1 MVARLN
7 ATASLN
13 LPKIVVKLF
22 HYMLQGGIF
31 MGDIF
36 AEQLVK
42 RKKKPSEQFLKY
54 ALTALVVVFAL
65 GGLFLAGFL
74 VYLALAL
81 AVACYFIFPRFNVE
95 YEYSY
100 VNGEFDVDVIY
111 SMQKRKKKE
120 VFNLQDVD
128 CIALYG
134 NPALAAYQTGYTITD
149 YSAFDASKP
158 PYVIVKGSEKRLI
171 YMQIE
176 DPTILSD
183 MKRRLQRRFY
193 EN

>member
-13 LPKIVVKLF
+13 LLKIVVKLF
-22 HYMLQGGIF
+22 HNMLQGGIL

-65 GGLFLAGFL
+65 GGLFVAGFL

-128 CIALYG
+128 CVALYG
-134 NPALAAYQTGYTITD
+134 NPALAAYQTGYTVTD

>member
-65 GGLFLAGFL
+65 GGLFVAGFL

-128 CIALYG
+128 CVALYG

>member
-1 MVARLN
+1 MMTRLN

-13 LPKIVVKLF
+13 LLKIVVKLF
-22 HYMLQGGIF
+22 HNMLQGGIL

-128 CIALYG
+128 CVALYG
-134 NPALAAYQTGYTITD
+134 NPALAAYQTGYTVTD

>member
-13 LPKIVVKLF
+13 LLKIVVKLF
-22 HYMLQGGIF
+22 HYMLQGGIL

-65 GGLFLAGFL
+65 GGLFVAGFL

-120 VFNLQDVD
+120 AFNLQDVD
-128 CIALYG
+128 CVALYG
-134 NPALAAYQTGYTITD
+134 NPALAAYQTGYTVTD

>member
-13 LPKIVVKLF
+13 LLKIVVKLF
-22 HYMLQGGIF
+22 HNMLQGGVL

-65 GGLFLAGFL
+65 GGLFVAGFL

-128 CIALYG
+128 CVALYG
-134 NPALAAYQTGYTITD
+134 NPALAAYQTGYTVTD

>member
-13 LPKIVVKLF
+13 LLKIVVKLF
-22 HYMLQGGIF
+22 HNMLQGGIL

-120 VFNLQDVD
+120 AFNLQDVD
-128 CIALYG
+128 CVALYG
-134 NPALAAYQTGYTITD
+134 NPALAAYQTGYTVTD

-176 DPTILSD
+176 DPSILAD
-183 MKRRLQRRFY
+183 MKRRLQRKFC

>member
-1 MVARLN
+1 
-7 ATASLN
+7 
-13 LPKIVVKLF
+13 
-22 HYMLQGGIF
+22 MLQGGLI

-65 GGLFLAGFL
+65 GGLFVNGML

-81 AVACYFIFPRFNVE
+81 VVACYFVFPRFNVE

-100 VNGEFDVDVIY
+100 VNGEFDIDVIY

-128 CIALYG
+128 CVALYG
-134 NPALAAYQTGYTITD
+134 NPALAPYQTGYTVSLCHRQGRGKTSHLHAD
-149 YSAFDASKP
+149 R
-158 PYVIVKGSEKRLI
+158 GSDHSGRYEAEAAEKVLRKLN
-171 YMQIE
+171 
-176 DPTILSD
+176 IL
-183 MKRRLQRRFY
+183 
-193 EN
+193 

>member
-1 MVARLN
+1 
-7 ATASLN
+7 
-13 LPKIVVKLF
+13 
-22 HYMLQGGIF
+22 MLQGGIL
-31 MGDIF
+31 MGEIF

-65 GGLFLAGFL
+65 GGWFVNGIL

-81 AVACYFIFPRFNVE
+81 AIACYFIFPRFNVE

-120 VFNLQDVD
+120 AFNLQDVD
-128 CIALYG
+128 CVALYG
-134 NPALAAYQTGYTITD
+134 NPALAAYRTGYTVTD

-176 DPTILSD
+176 DPTILAD
-183 MKRRLQRRFY
+183 MKRRLQRKFC

>member
-13 LPKIVVKLF
+13 LLKIVVKLF
-22 HYMLQGGIF
+22 HYMLQGGIL

-128 CIALYG
+128 CVALYG
-134 NPALAAYQTGYTITD
+134 NPALAAYQTGYTVTD

>member
-13 LPKIVVKLF
+13 LLKIVVKLF
-22 HYMLQGGIF
+22 HNMLQGGIL

-65 GGLFLAGFL
+65 GGLFVAGFL

-120 VFNLQDVD
+120 AFNLQDVD
-128 CIALYG
+128 CVALYG
-134 NPALAAYQTGYTITD
+134 NPALAAYQTGYTVTD

>member
-1 MVARLN
+1 MMTRLN
-7 ATASLN
+7 STASLN

-128 CIALYG
+128 CVALYG
-134 NPALAAYQTGYTITD
+134 NPALAAYQTGYTVTD

>member
-1 MVARLN
+1 
-7 ATASLN
+7 
-13 LPKIVVKLF
+13 
-22 HYMLQGGIF
+22 MLQGGIL

-65 GGLFLAGFL
+65 GGLFVAGFL

-120 VFNLQDVD
+120 AFNLQDVD
-128 CIALYG
+128 CVALYG

-183 MKRRLQRRFY
+183 MKRRMQRRFY

>member
-1 MVARLN
+1 MMTRLN

-13 LPKIVVKLF
+13 LLKIVVKLF

-128 CIALYG
+128 CVALYG
-134 NPALAAYQTGYTITD
+134 NPALAAYQTGYTVTD

>member
-36 AEQLVK
+36 VEQLVK

-128 CIALYG
+128 CVALYG
-134 NPALAAYQTGYTITD
+134 NPALAAYQTGYTVTD

>member
-100 VNGEFDVDVIY
+100 VNGEFDVDIIY

-128 CIALYG
+128 CVALYG
-134 NPALAAYQTGYTITD
+134 NPALAAYQTGYTVTD

>member
-13 LPKIVVKLF
+13 LLKIVVKLF

-65 GGLFLAGFL
+65 GGLFVAGFL

-128 CIALYG
+128 CVALYG
-134 NPALAAYQTGYTITD
+134 NPALAAYQTGYTVTD

>member
-1 MVARLN
+1 MVTRLN

-74 VYLALAL
+74 VYLVLAL

-128 CIALYG
+128 CVALYG
-134 NPALAAYQTGYTITD
+134 NPALAAYQTGYTVTD

>member
-1 MVARLN
+1 MMTRLN

-13 LPKIVVKLF
+13 LLKIVVKLF
-22 HYMLQGGIF
+22 HNMLQGGIL

-128 CIALYG
+128 CVALYG

>member
-13 LPKIVVKLF
+13 LLKIVVKLF

-74 VYLALAL
+74 VSLALAL

-128 CIALYG
+128 CVALYG

>member
-13 LPKIVVKLF
+13 LLKIVVKLF

-128 CIALYG
+128 CVALYG

-149 YSAFDASKP
+149 YSAFDASRP

>member
-1 MVARLN
+1 M
-7 ATASLN
+7 
-13 LPKIVVKLF
+13 
-22 HYMLQGGIF
+22 QGGIL

-54 ALTALVVVFAL
+54 ALTALVIVFAL
-65 GGLFLAGFL
+65 GGMFFVKGYL

-128 CIALYG
+128 CVAPYG
-134 NPALAAYQTGYTITD
+134 NPALAPFQTGYTITD
-149 YSAFDASKP
+149 YSAFDASRP

-176 DPTILSD
+176 DPTILAD
-183 MKRRLQRRFY
+183 MKRKLQRKFY

>member
-13 LPKIVVKLF
+13 LLKIVVKLF
-22 HYMLQGGIF
+22 HNMLQGGIL

-65 GGLFLAGFL
+65 GGLFVAGFL

-120 VFNLQDVD
+120 AFNLQDVD
-128 CIALYG
+128 CVALYG
-134 NPALAAYQTGYTITD
+134 NPALAAYQTGYTVTD

-183 MKRRLQRRFY
+183 MKRRMQRRFY

>member
-1 MVARLN
+1 MMTRLN

-13 LPKIVVKLF
+13 LLKIVVKLF
-22 HYMLQGGIF
+22 HNMLQGGIL

-65 GGLFLAGFL
+65 GGLFVAGFL

-120 VFNLQDVD
+120 AFNLQDVD
-128 CIALYG
+128 CVALYG
-134 NPALAAYQTGYTITD
+134 NPALAAYQTGYTVTD

>member
-13 LPKIVVKLF
+13 LLKIVVKLF
-22 HYMLQGGIF
+22 HNMLQGGIL

-128 CIALYG
+128 CVALYG
-134 NPALAAYQTGYTITD
+134 NPALAAYQTGYTVTD

>member
-13 LPKIVVKLF
+13 LLKIVVKLF
-22 HYMLQGGIF
+22 HNMLQGGIL

-65 GGLFLAGFL
+65 GGLFVAGFL

-128 CIALYG
+128 CVALYG
-134 NPALAAYQTGYTITD
+134 NPALAAYQTGYTVTD

-158 PYVIVKGSEKRLI
+158 PYVIVKGSERRLI

>member
-13 LPKIVVKLF
+13 LLKIVVKLF
-22 HYMLQGGIF
+22 HNMLQGGIL

-54 ALTALVVVFAL
+54 VLTALVVVFAL
-65 GGLFLAGFL
+65 GGLFVAGFL

-120 VFNLQDVD
+120 AFNLQDVD
-128 CIALYG
+128 CVALYG
-134 NPALAAYQTGYTITD
+134 NPALAAYQTGYTVTD

>member
-1 MVARLN
+1 
-7 ATASLN
+7 
-13 LPKIVVKLF
+13 
-22 HYMLQGGIF
+22 MLQGGIL
-31 MGDIF
+31 MGEIF

-65 GGLFLAGFL
+65 GGWFVNGIL

-81 AVACYFIFPRFNVE
+81 AIACYFIFPRFNVE

-120 VFNLQDVD
+120 AFNLQDVD
-128 CIALYG
+128 CVALYG
-134 NPALAAYQTGYTITD
+134 NPALAAYQTGYTVTD

-176 DPTILSD
+176 DPTILAD
-183 MKRRLQRRFY
+183 MKRRLQRKFC

>member
-1 MVARLN
+1 MMTRLN

-13 LPKIVVKLF
+13 LLKIVVKLF
-22 HYMLQGGIF
+22 HNMLQGGIL

-120 VFNLQDVD
+120 AFNLQDVD
-128 CIALYG
+128 CVALYG
-134 NPALAAYQTGYTITD
+134 NPALAAYQTGYTVTD

>member
-13 LPKIVVKLF
+13 LLKIVVKLF

-128 CIALYG
+128 CVALYG
-134 NPALAAYQTGYTITD
+134 NPALAAYQTGYTVTD

-171 YMQIE
+171 YMQSE

>member
-1 MVARLN
+1 MMTRLN

-13 LPKIVVKLF
+13 LLKIVVKLF
-22 HYMLQGGIF
+22 HYMLQGGVP

-65 GGLFLAGFL
+65 GGLFVAGFL

-120 VFNLQDVD
+120 AFNLQDVD
-128 CIALYG
+128 CVALYG
-134 NPALAAYQTGYTITD
+134 NPALAAYQTGYTVTD

>member
-1 MVARLN
+1 MMTRLN

-13 LPKIVVKLF
+13 LLKIVVKLF
-22 HYMLQGGIF
+22 HYMLQGGIL

-128 CIALYG
+128 CVALYG
-134 NPALAAYQTGYTITD
+134 NPALAAYQTGYTVTD

>member
-1 MVARLN
+1 MVTRLN

-13 LPKIVVKLF
+13 LLKIVVKLS

-65 GGLFLAGFL
+65 GGLFVAGFL

-128 CIALYG
+128 CVALYG
-134 NPALAAYQTGYTITD
+134 NPALAAYQTGYTVTD

>member
-1 MVARLN
+1 MMTRLN

-13 LPKIVVKLF
+13 LLKIVVKLF

-120 VFNLQDVD
+120 AFNLQDVD
-128 CIALYG
+128 CVALYG
-134 NPALAAYQTGYTITD
+134 NPALAAYQTGYTVTD

>member
-1 MVARLN
+1 MVTRLN

-13 LPKIVVKLF
+13 LLKIVVKLF

-128 CIALYG
+128 CVALYG
-134 NPALAAYQTGYTITD
+134 NPALAAYQTGYTVTD

>member
-128 CIALYG
+128 CVALYG
-134 NPALAAYQTGYTITD
+134 NPALAAYQTGYTVTD

>member
-13 LPKIVVKLF
+13 LLKIVVKLF
-22 HYMLQGGIF
+22 HNMLQGGIL

-65 GGLFLAGFL
+65 GGLFVAGFL

-128 CIALYG
+128 CVALYG

-183 MKRRLQRRFY
+183 MKRRMQRRFY

>member
-1 MVARLN
+1 MMTRLN

-13 LPKIVVKLF
+13 LLKIVVKLF

-65 GGLFLAGFL
+65 GGLFVAGFL

-120 VFNLQDVD
+120 AFNLQDVD
-128 CIALYG
+128 CVALYG
-134 NPALAAYQTGYTITD
+134 NPALAAYQTGYTVTD